1 MPIITMI
8 IFREIADLK
17 PKIEKFL
24 NNYDLQNKTREK
36 AFEMSRKY
44 SFHNYV
50 VLLISKM
57 NFLPT

>member
-1 MPIITMI
+1 MI

-24 NNYDLQNKTREK
+24 NNYDLQSKTREK